1 MPCSPHIQ
9 QQSPI
14 LTRFPASVQ
23 SHHKFPEAY
32 YTISPRCN
40 PGPTNPRTY
49 RNEIIPAIKT
59 IHCLDNL
66 FIFIPPVAFLVI
78 MVNLHTCME

>member
-23 SHHKFPEAY
+23 SHHKFPEAC
-32 YTISPRCN
+32 YTISPQCN
-40 PGPTNPRTY
+40 PDALP
-49 RNEIIPAIKT
+49 IPE
-59 IHCLDNL
+59 
-66 FIFIPPVAFLVI
+66 
-78 MVNLHTCME
+78 HTGMSHTRYKNHTLLG